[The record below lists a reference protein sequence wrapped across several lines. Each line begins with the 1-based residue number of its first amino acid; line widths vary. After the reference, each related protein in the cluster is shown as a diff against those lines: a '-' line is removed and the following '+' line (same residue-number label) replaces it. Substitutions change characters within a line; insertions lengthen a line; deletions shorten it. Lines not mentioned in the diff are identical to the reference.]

1 MNIIT
6 PFGCLTNSCLVD
18 FLKHRYHL
26 FLLCAD
32 QTANNC
38 SEHGTQSFRFT
49 FHALFNKELNYV
61 IFGLTPF
68 IRCRYSLFHRHC
80 LPEKHRGS
88 KRCHWTVAGR
98 EQLKRCGRI
107 RFQQLQ
113 KCGFSIWP
121 DRLGRGEPL
130 RLFRTTHWTH
140 LPESSTPV
148 FKDPLKLS

>member
-32 QTANNC
+32 QTANDC

-98 EQLKRCGRI
+98 EQLKRRRKI

-113 KCGFSIWP
+113 RMRVFNVIRPLW
-121 DRLGRGEPL
+121 RGRAAEALPNNPL
-130 RLFRTTHWTH
+130 DS
-140 LPESSTPV
+140 P
-148 FKDPLKLS
+148 PLKAQSCF